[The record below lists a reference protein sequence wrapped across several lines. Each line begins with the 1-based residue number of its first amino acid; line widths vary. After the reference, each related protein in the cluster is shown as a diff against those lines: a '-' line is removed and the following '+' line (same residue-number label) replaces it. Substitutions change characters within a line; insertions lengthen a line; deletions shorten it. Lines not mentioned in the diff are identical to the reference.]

1 MSNGTCCPTIEVV
14 QIPGAPGTD
23 GADGAAGLDCVDF
36 LQSSLV
42 VPATSASVSAI
53 VTNNARFTVGQNIFL
68 AGAGT
73 FNLTSIA
80 GSTVLNLLYL
90 PYASNTATGN
100 TIAAGSQL
108 GPGGYEATIPNP
120 LPVADGGT
128 GGADAATARTNL
140 GLAAQ
145 HYGTFILNG
154 ATPVSVADT
163 NVTASSVIVITLKTV
178 GGTVGVQPHV
188 ATITPTTGFT
198 VVGTASDTSTMS
210 YLIIG

>member
-14 QIPGAPGTD
+14 QIPGSPGTD
-23 GADGAAGLDCVDF
+23 GTAGTPGLDCVDF

-42 VPATSASVSAI
+42 VPATNASVSAI
-53 VTNNARFTVGQNIFL
+53 ITNNARFTVGQNIYL

-73 FNLTSIA
+73 FQLTSIA
-80 GSTVLNLLYL
+80 GTTVLNLLYL
-90 PYASNTATGN
+90 AYDSNTATGN
-100 TIAAGSQL
+100 TIAAGAQL
-108 GPGGYEATIPNP
+108 GPGGYQQTLPNP
-120 LPVADGGT
+120 LPVSVGGT
-128 GGADAATARTNL
+128 GASTAATAQTNL
-140 GLAAQ
+140 GLLPE

-178 GGTVGVQPHV
+178 GGTVGVQPHIP
-188 ATITPTTGFT
+188 TITPSTGFT
-198 VVGTASDTSTMS
+198 VVGTAGDSSTMS

>member
-1 MSNGTCCPTIEVV
+1 MNGQCCPTIEAI

-23 GADGAAGLDCVDF
+23 GTAGTPGLDAVDF

-53 VTNNARFTVGQNIFL
+53 ITNNARFTVGQNIFL
-68 AGAGT
+68 EGAGT
-73 FNLTSIA
+73 FQYTSA
-80 GSTVLNLLYL
+80 SGTTVMNLLYL
-90 PYASNTATGN
+90 PYASNTNTGAT
-100 TIAAGSQL
+100 IDAGAQL
-108 GPGGYEATIPNP
+108 GPGGFEATIPNP

-128 GGADAATARTNL
+128 GGATAAIARTNL
-140 GLAAQ
+140 GLLPQ

-188 ATITPTTGFT
+188 ATITAATGFT